1 MASITIFNLVF
12 LLNFGEREEKMYEI
26 VDQTA
31 VEDNDDDTSEGF
43 CFEFISNFISEINP
57 KLLT

>member
-1 MASITIFNLVF
+1 
-12 LLNFGEREEKMYEI
+12 MYEI

-43 CFEFISNFISEINP
+43 CFEFISNFISEINS